1 MIGSTIIH
9 LDRVDSTNN
18 YAATELL
25 TKSLNEGTVV
35 AAGCQH
41 AGRGQWQAKW
51 ESEPGLNLTFS
62 IVLFPV
68 WLDLNRQFSLSQAI
82 SLGVADYL
90 SQNIQDVTV
99 KWPND
104 IYVNDKKIAG
114 ILIETAIMGDKFSHA
129 IAGIGLN
136 VNQEIFV
143 SDAPNPVS
151 MKTLTG
157 ECHDLDSTLHNLCQ
171 KLDQRYRQLV
181 GGKIETIHSDYQK
194 LLYKRGIWAKYSA
207 QEEEFEGRIASVESD
222 GRVLIETRDGE
233 ELGFYFKEVAFR

>member
-1 MIGSTIIH
+1 MIGSTILH

-35 AAGCQH
+35 AARCQQ

-51 ESEPGLNLTFS
+51 ESAPGLNLTFS
-62 IVLFPV
+62 IVLYPS
-68 WLDLNRQFSLSQAI
+68 WLDLSRQFYLSQTI

-90 SQNIQDVTV
+90 SQNIQGVTV

-104 IYVNDKKIAG
+104 IYVYDKKIAG
-114 ILIETAIMGDKFSHA
+114 ILIETAIMGDRFSHA

-136 VNQEIFV
+136 VNQEVFV

-151 MKTLTG
+151 MKTLTD
-157 ECHDLDSTLHNLCQ
+157 ECYDLDSALNELCQ
-171 KLDQRYRQLV
+171 KLDLRYRQLV
-181 GGKIETIHSDYQK
+181 SGEYETLQSDYQK
-194 LLYKRGIWAKYSA
+194 LLYKRGIWANFRD
-207 QEEEFEGRIASVESD
+207 QEEEFEGRISGVESD
-222 GRVLIETRDGE
+222 GKVLIETREG
-233 ELGFYFKEVAFR
+233 LVRGYYFKEVAYR